1 MNRMSKS
8 IKNLMTVVLLM
19 AATTL
24 MNAQVL
30 PSLLLNQDPAT
41 LAKGSAGVASKAG
54 SFALE
59 NNVAAMSFAENKF
72 YGQASSAMWQPN
84 ISDNMAYGVGLMYRL
99 NKLGI
104 GLNLKLL
111 QMPAYSGVTSGGSDI
126 RDSKYVPDEF
136 NAALGASY
144 AILDCL
150 SAGVTLRYMTS
161 SLAPEVSGSAFG
173 ADIGL
178 YFKKNSLSA
187 GLSVNNL
194 GTKIKYAE
202 KAYAQ
207 PALVKAGAAYDLG
220 LGSSALAFSAQVDYL
235 LAGGLMA
242 GAGCEYSFNDM
253 VFARAGYH
261 YGNGAKVLPSYAS
274 AGIGLK
280 LWGVILDFTYLFGS
294 KTLGNTMGISLG
306 YTF

>member
-8 IKNLMTVVLLM
+8 IKKLMTVVLLM

-30 PSLLLNQDPAT
+30 PSLLINQDPAT
-41 LAKGSAGVASKAG
+41 MAIGSAGVATEAG
-54 SFALE
+54 AFALE
-59 NNVAAMSFAENKF
+59 NNTAAMSFAENKL
-72 YGQASSAMWQPN
+72 YVQASSAMWQPN
-84 ISDNMAYGVGLMYRL
+84 ISDNMIYGVGLMSRF
-99 NKLGI
+99 NKLGL
-104 GLNLKLL
+104 GLDLKLL
-111 QMPAYSGVTSGGSDI
+111 QMPAYSGVTGGGSDI
-126 RDSKYVPDEF
+126 RDSKFVPDEL
-136 NAALGASY
+136 NVALGASY

-150 SAGVTLRYMTS
+150 SAGVTLRFINS
-161 SLAPEVSGSAFG
+161 SLAPEVSGNAFG

-194 GTKIKYAE
+194 GTKINYSE
-202 KAYAQ
+202 KGYSQ

-220 LGSSALAFSAQVDYL
+220 FGSSDLAFSAQIDYL
-235 LAGGLMA
+235 FAGGLMA

-261 YGNGAKVLPSYAS
+261 YGNGAKVIPSYAS
-274 AGIGLK
+274 AGIGLN
-280 LWGVILDFTYLFGS
+280 LWGVNLDFTYLFGS
-294 KTLGNTMGISLG
+294 KTLTNSMALSLG